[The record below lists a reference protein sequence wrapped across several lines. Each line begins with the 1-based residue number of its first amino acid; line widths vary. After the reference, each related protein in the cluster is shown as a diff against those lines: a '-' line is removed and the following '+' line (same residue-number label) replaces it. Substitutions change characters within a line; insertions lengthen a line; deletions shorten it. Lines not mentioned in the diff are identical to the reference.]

1 MDIEIP
7 DVLADLNMAYATD
20 TDAFADLAYGY
31 FTNLDGKTPVIN
43 DRRPCQQ
50 HYVIV
55 ISDGRMYNED
65 RSIPNIKELRRDHKV
80 RTLFVYG
87 GAYQDAVAKIFDR
100 FAKAGSCDVDGSAE
114 CGSNRG
120 KRPTQLKA
128 ELDSRIRQIIADRLS
143 FSAPSITAS
152 IQEGG
157 AIYQAQFN
165 YEPNGEWRGNLIRKA
180 IKPAD
185 DPDDPGGVA
194 DSPNYSDRN
203 GKNWN
208 AGDELVRLG
217 SNSRNIWTKL

>member
-1 MDIEIP
+1 MGTIE
-7 DVLADLNMAYATD
+7 A
-20 TDAFADLAYGY
+20 
-31 FTNLDGKTPVIN
+31 
-43 DRRPCQQ
+43 
-50 HYVIV
+50 
-55 ISDGRMYNED
+55 SD
-65 RSIPNIKELRRDHKV
+65 P
-80 RTLFVYG
+80 
-87 GAYQDAVAKIFDR
+87 A
-100 FAKAGSCDVDGSAE
+100 
-114 CGSNRG
+114 
-120 KRPTQLKA
+120 QLKA

-217 SNSRNIWTKL
+217 SNSRNIWTALDVLMSRLRQIMFQIGTIGTKHCINKSIYYLRKQVT